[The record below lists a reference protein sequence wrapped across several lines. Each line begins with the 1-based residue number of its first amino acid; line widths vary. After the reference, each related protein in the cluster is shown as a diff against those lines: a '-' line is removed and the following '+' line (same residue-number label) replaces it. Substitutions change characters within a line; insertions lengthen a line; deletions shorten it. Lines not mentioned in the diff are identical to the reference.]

1 MDYLNYFTG
10 KRCLFVKTKEF
21 MSGIHKVELYVLGYF
36 VCKENYRRLFAVVPF
51 KSIVLINSRYL
62 LCLGSLFSRCG
73 PLWDLSL
80 IC

>member
-36 VCKENYRRLFAVVPF
+36 VVKNITEDCLQWFPLKTSF

-62 LCLGSLFSRCG
+62 LCLCLLFSRCG
-73 PLWDLSL
+73 P
-80 IC
+80 

>member
-36 VCKENYRRLFAVVPF
+36 VCEEHYRRLFAE

-62 LCLGSLFSRCG
+62 LYLC
-73 PLWDLSL
+73 
-80 IC
+80 